1 MFTGKRSSDATA
13 LQRQNRRLQRL
24 KVQGVTR
31 STVFVHQQCKLALD
45 DLRPHFVN
53 AAKAEALSALV
64 LELETKTKPTN
75 VAQVQQ
81 LSPFRYPGGKTW
93 LVPEIRSWLKASRRF
108 PDVFVEPFAGGAMAG
123 LTAAAEELAYM
134 IVLSELD
141 SDVAAV
147 WETIFDGTDTAVNW
161 LCDQIAS
168 FDVSLESVQKVLT
181 ANPKRDEVR
190 AFRTIVKNRMQRGG
204 IMAAGAGLVKEG
216 EAGRGLRSRWY
227 PETLVGRIRA
237 LRELRGRITFQR
249 GDAFDT
255 IQQFI
260 TNPNAHF
267 FVDPPY
273 TAGGKKAGNRLY
285 THNDVDHERLFSL
298 MATARGSVM
307 LTYDDSPEVR
317 EMATRYQF
325 RVQPV
330 LMKNTHHAIIR
341 ELLILKP

>member
-1 MFTGKRSSDATA
+1 M
-13 LQRQNRRLQRL
+13 QRQNRRLQRL
-24 KVQGVTR
+24 KIQGVTR

-45 DLRPHFVN
+45 DLRPHFVD
-53 AAKAEALSALV
+53 AAKAETLSQLV
-64 LELETKTKPTN
+64 LELVSKTKPTN

-93 LVPEIRSWLKASRRF
+93 LIPEIRNWIQASRKI

-123 LTAAAEELAYM
+123 LTVAAEELAYSV
-134 IVLSELD
+134 VLSELD

-147 WETIFDGTDTAVNW
+147 WETIFDGTIAAVDW
-161 LCDQIAS
+161 LCDQIVN
-168 FDVSLESVQKVLT
+168 FEVSLENVQRVLA
-181 ANPKRDEVR
+181 ANPKRAEAR
-190 AFRTIVKNRMQRGG
+190 AFRTVVKNRMQRGG

-216 EAGRGLRSRWY
+216 EAGKGLRSRWY
-227 PETLVGRIRA
+227 PETLVGRIRG
-237 LRELRGRITFQR
+237 LRELRDRITFQR

-260 TNPNAHF
+260 TNPNAYF

-273 TAGGKKAGNRLY
+273 TAGGKKSGSRLY
-285 THNDVDHERLFSL
+285 THNEVDHERLFSL
-298 MATARGSVM
+298 MATARGPVM
-307 LTYDDSPEVR
+307 LTYDDAPEVR
-317 EMATRYQF
+317 ELAMRHQF
-325 RVQPV
+325 RIQPV